1 MGCIFYN
8 YYREYEEEY
17 SFFFDYNIL
26 SLVSGVQIIKFRKY
40 FIDYIYEYYDEFKDN
55 YYYFDV
61 IYKEYL
67 YTGTI
72 VFIIAFLINIFFM
85 LYLQKVYKIY
95 EIENPEIKNYSLIIS
110 GNGIPFINDET
121 KKEENA
127 PINSIED
134 SIKNKILKEL
144 DVKET
149 DINFT
154 LKLSKYYEK
163 MEKFTIL
170 KNKKY
175 YLHYK
180 INRSKCCCHGCC
192 CLF

>member
-1 MGCIFYN
+1 MGFIFYN

-110 GNGIPFINDET
+110 GNGIPFINDEI
-121 KKEENA
+121 KK
-127 PINSIED
+127 
-134 SIKNKILKEL
+134 K
-144 DVKET
+144 
-149 DINFT
+149 
-154 LKLSKYYEK
+154 K
-163 MEKFTIL
+163 ML
-170 KNKKY
+170 
-175 YLHYK
+175 L
-180 INRSKCCCHGCC
+180 
-192 CLF
+192 

>member
-72 VFIIAFLINIFFM
+72 VFIIAF
-85 LYLQKVYKIY
+85 
-95 EIENPEIKNYSLIIS
+95 
-110 GNGIPFINDET
+110 
-121 KKEENA
+121 
-127 PINSIED
+127 
-134 SIKNKILKEL
+134 
-144 DVKET
+144 
-149 DINFT
+149 
-154 LKLSKYYEK
+154 
-163 MEKFTIL
+163 
-170 KNKKY
+170 
-175 YLHYK
+175 
-180 INRSKCCCHGCC
+180 
-192 CLF
+192 